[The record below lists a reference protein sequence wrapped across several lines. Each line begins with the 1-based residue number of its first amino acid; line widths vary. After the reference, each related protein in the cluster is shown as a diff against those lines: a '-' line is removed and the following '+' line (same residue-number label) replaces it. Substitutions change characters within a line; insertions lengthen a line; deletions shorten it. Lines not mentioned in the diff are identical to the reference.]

1 MIKESPFEEYI
12 IVMEENIRKFT
23 ANFFYNLFRKINT
36 IGKDQNRLSKMTTE
50 KQIIQAIAEHLGV
63 SVEDLDR
70 HALLREELDLGP
82 IELNDLLVD
91 LSQKFDV
98 SFDSSDIE
106 GLRKIDD
113 LIVLIE
119 DNLLD

>member
-1 MIKESPFEEYI
+1 
-12 IVMEENIRKFT
+12 
-23 ANFFYNLFRKINT
+23 
-36 IGKDQNRLSKMTTE
+36 MTTE

-98 SFDSSDIE
+98 SSDSSDIE

>member
-1 MIKESPFEEYI
+1 
-12 IVMEENIRKFT
+12 
-23 ANFFYNLFRKINT
+23 
-36 IGKDQNRLSKMTTE
+36 MTTE
-50 KQIIQAIAEHLGV
+50 AQIIQAIAEHLGV

-91 LSQKFDV
+91 LSKKFDV
-98 SFDSSDIE
+98 SFDSAE
-106 GLRKIDD
+106 VENLKKIDD

-119 DNLLD
+119 DNLLE